1 MNIIV
6 TGINSEI
13 SLNLI
18 KILLANNINV
28 IGLYRNKVSKE
39 IFELNQTKN
48 IKLYDFDLSKYENF
62 NILPKNIDLI
72 VHVAAVSN
80 YFGVSNEII
89 IDSNIIAT
97 NNLLKFAK
105 INNVSRII
113 YTSSISI
120 HGEVL
125 KKIVNNKTPIFKPNF
140 YGASKYI
147 SEISIESFSDSISAI
162 CLRLPGVLGVKNPN
176 ILIAKI
182 CNQLLKNEDITLYN
196 SSNFFNNGIHV
207 NDLAIFIYTL
217 ITDNVWKGFN
227 SFPISSSNPVK
238 LVDLIKELK
247 IKLNSSSKIINVNK
261 KINSFVIDSDYAS
274 RNFFYKP
281 RPILDSCKMHCDL
294 LLNSKL

>member
-13 SLNLI
+13 SLNLV

-28 IGLYRNKVSKE
+28 IGLYRNKLSNG
-39 IFELNQTKN
+39 IFEIKQNEN
-48 IKLYDFDLSKYENF
+48 IKLYNFDLSKYENL
-62 NILPKNIDLI
+62 NILPKNIDVI

-105 INNVSRII
+105 INNVPRII
-113 YTSSISI
+113 FTSSISI

-125 KKIVNNKTPIFKPNF
+125 NKIVNNKTPIFKPNF

-162 CLRLPGVLGVKNPN
+162 CLRLPGVLGVNNPN
-176 ILIAKI
+176 ILIPKI

-196 SSNFFNNGIHV
+196 SNNFFNNGIHV
-207 NDLAIFIYTL
+207 KDLASFIYTL
-217 ITDNVWKGFN
+217 IANTCWKGFN
-227 SFPISSSNPVK
+227 SFPISSSNPLK
-238 LVDLIKELK
+238 LIDLIQELK
-247 IKLNSSSKIINVNK
+247 IKLNSNSKIISISNK
-261 KINSFVIDSDYAS
+261 KKSFIIDSNYAS
-274 RNFFYKP
+274 KLFLYKP
-281 RPILDSCKMHCDL
+281 RPILESCKMHCDFL
-294 LLNSKL
+294 LS

>member
-28 IGLYRNKVSKE
+28 IGLYRNKLSKG
-39 IFELNQTKN
+39 IFELKQTKN
-48 IKLYDFDLSKYENF
+48 IKLYDFDLSKYENY

-72 VHVAAVSN
+72 VHIAAVSN
-80 YFGVSNEII
+80 YLGVSNEII

-105 INNVSRII
+105 INNVPRII

-140 YGASKYI
+140 YGASKYL
-147 SEISIESFSDSISAI
+147 SEVSIETFSDSISAI
-162 CLRLPGVLGVKNPN
+162 CLRLPGVLGIKNPN
-176 ILIAKI
+176 ILISKI

-196 SSNFFNNGIHV
+196 SSNYFNNGIHV
-207 NDLAIFIYTL
+207 KDLASFIYTL
-217 ITDNVWKGFN
+217 ITNNGWKGFN
-227 SFPISSSNPVK
+227 SFPISSCNPIK
-238 LVDLIKELK
+238 LIDLIKELK
-247 IKLNSSSKIINVNK
+247 IKLNSNSKIIS
-261 KINSFVIDSDYAS
+261 INNRRKSFIIDSDYAS
-274 RNFFYKP
+274 KLFLYKP
-281 RPILDSCKMHCDL
+281 RPILDSCKMHCDFL
-294 LLNSKL
+294 LS